1 MGVLWQLRLIVPTF
15 VKLDYAEDA
24 TERRR
29 VLEVEKEDTEELRQ
43 KYKVLK
49 RNHSCQWGFHTEI
62 LILVKTILW
71 QQYLFAIWCSLALV
85 LRFLLFIASVK
96 TIEIIITTT
105 LYVCCGDYI
114 SVWKQCLEYIR

>member
-1 MGVLWQLRLIVPTF
+1 MGVLWQLSLIVSIF

-49 RNHSCQWGFHTEI
+49 WNHSCMWGFHIEVF
-62 LILVKTILW
+62 ILVKTILW
-71 QQYLFAIWCSLALV
+71 QQYLFAIWYWLVLV
-85 LRFLLFIASVK
+85 LRFLLLIASVK
-96 TIEIIITTT
+96 NFRDIIISKCNNHF
-105 LYVCCGDYI
+105 VCLL
-114 SVWKQCLEYIR
+114 WRLH